1 MGSYVL
7 GICRQLL
14 ASEGKLHLISQ
25 IPLLKNFY
33 FQVAIEYR
41 NELKLYH
48 GRATVHIG
56 CIFMQEMVN
65 MVPRKLFLVAGM
77 EQKDRS
83 FLKWFLSAGM
93 DLV

>member
-7 GICRQLL
+7 EICRKL

-25 IPLLKNFY
+25 VPLLKNLY
-33 FQVAIEYR
+33 FQAAIEYR

-48 GRATVHIG
+48 GRSNVHIG

-65 MVPRKLFLVAGM
+65 NDA
-77 EQKDRS
+77 QKTLLDS
-83 FLKWFLSAGM
+83 GHGTKG
-93 DLV
+93 